1 MRIGSFCLGS
11 VAGRRTA
18 LAVFPG
24 IRVAICLAAFLAMPF
39 STGISHGQPAGAMQ
53 FPTQD
58 PTAVPPLGRRSR
70 PGSDADDPLTMTYTP
85 QQIKQLNV
93 QRQKEMTDDTVKLL
107 ALANE
112 LKSELEKGGK
122 EASSIDQV
130 RKAEKIEKLAHDV
143 GQKMKTTIGN

>member
-1 MRIGSFCLGS
+1 M
-11 VAGRRTA
+11 
-18 LAVFPG
+18 
-24 IRVAICLAAFLAMPF
+24 
-39 STGISHGQPAGAMQ
+39 
-53 FPTQD
+53 
-58 PTAVPPLGRRSR
+58 
-70 PGSDADDPLTMTYTP
+70 TMTYTP

-107 ALANE
+107 SLANE

-122 EASSIDQV
+122 ESSSIDQV